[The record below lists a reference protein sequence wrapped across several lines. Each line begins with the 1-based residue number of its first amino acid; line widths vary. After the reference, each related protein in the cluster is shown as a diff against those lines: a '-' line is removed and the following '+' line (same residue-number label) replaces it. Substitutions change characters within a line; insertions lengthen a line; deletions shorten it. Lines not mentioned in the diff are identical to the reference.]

1 MEQNGF
7 QNVDRQQQK
16 GSGTRRKMFYP
27 EKVAKKETEK
37 KYWQRFFLQIP
48 CYADLRRGIL

>member
-16 GSGTRRKMFYP
+16 GNGTRRKIFYP

-37 KYWQRFFLQIP
+37 NTGKDFSYSFHVIQI
-48 CYADLRRGIL
+48 